1 MTTILPS
8 WNETPARQMIID
20 FVTQVTTEGHATFVP
35 PAERIAVF
43 DNDGT
48 LWPENPAPFQLLFV
62 LDEIKRL
69 APQLPEWKENATIQ
83 AALTADI
90 AALKEQ
96 GKHAAMELLAATH
109 AGITTDDFND
119 RVRNWLRTATHPRF
133 QRPYV
138 ELAYAPML
146 EVLDYLRANNFQTWI
161 VSGGGADFMRV
172 FAEETY
178 GIPPERVV
186 GSFGPVHYEIREGV
200 PVLLKDVGMPF
211 VDDKEGKP
219 VGIHRQI
226 GRRPIA
232 CFGNSDGDKAMM
244 EWTTM
249 GPRRGL
255 GVLIHHTDAERE
267 YAYDAAP
274 KSSGKL
280 IEALADAPQRGWT
293 VVDMQNDFAQIFRE
307 R

>member
-1 MTTILPS
+1 MPTLLPS
-8 WNETPARQMIID
+8 WNETPARQAIID
-20 FVTQVTTEGHATFVP
+20 FVTQVTTEGGADFVP
-35 PAERIAVF
+35 VAERIAVF

-48 LWPENPAPFQLLFV
+48 LWPENPAPFQLMFIV
-62 LDEIKRL
+62 DEIKRL
-69 APQLPEWKENATIQ
+69 APKLPEWKDNETIQ
-83 AALTADI
+83 AVLTADI

-96 GKHAAMELLAATH
+96 GKHAAEELLAATH
-109 AGITTDDFND
+109 TGMTTTEFDD
-119 RVRNWLRTATHPRF
+119 RVRSWLKTAKHPRF
-133 QRPYV
+133 QRPYA

-146 EVLDYLRANNFQTWI
+146 EVLDYLRANGFQTWI

-178 GIPPERVV
+178 GVPPERVV

-200 PVLLKDVGMPF
+200 PVLVKDAGMPF

-249 GPRRGL
+249 GRSARL
-255 GVLIHHTDAERE
+255 GVLIRHTDAERE

-280 IEALADAPQRGWT
+280 VEALADAPTRGWT
-293 VVDMQNDFAQIFRE
+293 VVSVKDDFASLFRA
-307 R
+307 